1 MKFHFYN
8 KSFVW
13 IVDPDCIGE
22 TSLIRCL
29 RNTNNCASWANFVFW
44 DLMLNRTTLKKQNL
58 LMVTSYIRPY
68 SNRSNTFFFLTVHKI
83 FLPTHDWPKRLQWP
97 NMFWLKRGNIQWYT
111 LSDIP
116 HFSNFMSFTIN
127 LCLKFN
133 LRWDSVSRL
142 AIISKLALVTSG
154 KIQVYSD

>member
-44 DLMLNRTTLKKQNL
+44 DLVLNRTTMKKQNL

-68 SNRSNTFFFLTVHKI
+68 SNRSNTIFFLQFIKYFCSRMIGLNASSDRICSFPRKTDVKLSP
-83 FLPTHDWPKRLQWP
+83 FLIKRLE
-97 NMFWLKRGNIQWYT
+97 
-111 LSDIP
+111 
-116 HFSNFMSFTIN
+116 
-127 LCLKFN
+127 
-133 LRWDSVSRL
+133 SRL
-142 AIISKLALVTSG
+142 RQWRSWACVKWKTYFG
-154 KIQVYSD
+154 CK